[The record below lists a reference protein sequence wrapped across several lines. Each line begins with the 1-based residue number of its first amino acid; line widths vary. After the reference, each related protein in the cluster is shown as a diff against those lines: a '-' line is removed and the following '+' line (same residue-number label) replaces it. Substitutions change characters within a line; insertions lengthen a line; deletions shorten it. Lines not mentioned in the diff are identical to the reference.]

1 MAKTAAIKEE
11 SKSNLMT
18 NKEAIEELQS
28 KVEQLKEACKEKEV
42 MLLKTQGALEVLMQ
56 LDKGVVKPNDSKS
69 TD

>member
-56 LDKGVVKPNDSKS
+56 
-69 TD
+69 